1 MEQNNWIKDGDW
13 FCAIEGLAI
22 ADKVFNFYYEEF
34 SKLPEGK
41 EIGDYHLSMI
51 RYRLFCDYEGN
62 PIKRNR
68 CKIFNL
74 RFCSP
79 IKLKYTKLLNK
90 SIKSYPKEYSSF
102 IKFLNTP
109 KETKGSIHLEYA
121 ISMEDKMRV
130 VQEFEIIKNKL
141 PYKFTFLDLI
151 DTAANCQCI
160 VNMHDFLNDTFEVPL
175 YVRIYLT
182 YTYGDY
188 KDKRIMFSGLN
199 YEFAGRLHQINN
211 DG

>member
-1 MEQNNWIKDGDW
+1 MELNNWIKDGDW

-34 SKLPEGK
+34 SRPSEGK
-41 EIGDYHLSMI
+41 NIGDYQLSMI
-51 RYRLFCDYEGN
+51 RYRLFCDYEGY

-74 RFCSP
+74 RYCSP

-90 SIKSYPKEYSSF
+90 SIKNYPKEYASF
-102 IKFLNTP
+102 IKFLNVP

-121 ISMEDKMRV
+121 ISMEDKMQV
-130 VQEFEIIKNKL
+130 VQELEIIKKKL
-141 PYKFTFLDLI
+141 PHKFTFLDFI

-160 VNMHDFLNDTFEVPL
+160 VNMLDFLNDTFEVPL
-175 YVRIYLT
+175 YIRICLN

-188 KDKRIMFSGLN
+188 KDKRIMFSGLS
-199 YEFAGRLHQINN
+199 YEFAGRLQTQNSYH
-211 DG
+211 